1 MLLHATRIID
11 YCMFYYSANSMFP
24 VLCESS
30 TDPVNVGFPQFA
42 LRCGDILSP
51 LWWLHNGIMM
61 AGIEWVYL

>member
-1 MLLHATRIID
+1 
-11 YCMFYYSANSMFP
+11 MFYYSANSMFP